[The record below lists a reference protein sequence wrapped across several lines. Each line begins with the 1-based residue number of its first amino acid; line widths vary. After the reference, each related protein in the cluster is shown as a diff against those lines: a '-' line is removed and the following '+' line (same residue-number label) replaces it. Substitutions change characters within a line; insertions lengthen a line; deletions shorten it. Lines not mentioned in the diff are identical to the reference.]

1 MLVQADVAAPHHEG
15 AALTQGT
22 GEPGRLRVVEE
33 DHVTGPHPVDHLLAL
48 LRQRGV
54 VRRPRGGVEPAG
66 VTGDAVQPV
75 VDPLGDG
82 EELGV
87 PATTSQRMSTPV
99 PAA

>member
-15 AALTQGT
+15 APLTQGT

-33 DHVTGPHPVDHLLAL
+33 DHVAGPHPVDHLLAL

-54 VRRPRGGVEPAG
+54 VRRPRGGVEPPASPG
-66 VTGDAVQPV
+66 TPCNLLWIRLVTAKNSGSP
-75 VDPLGDG
+75 P
-82 EELGV
+82 
-87 PATTSQRMSTPV
+87 TTSQRMSTPV